1 MIKFQC
7 EHCNGIV
14 ATDFGDPMVICGH
27 CENACTVPQEFGPRI
42 VVDDFGIIRLA
53 GQGGMGDVY
62 LAHQFSL
69 DRTVALKILKEQFSS
84 DMKFMEEF
92 VREARS
98 VASLNHPNI
107 IQAYK
112 VGEDGGLFF
121 FAMEYVEG
129 KTLAQFMKEQG
140 VLDQELAIDVALEM
154 TRALGYAWDQC
165 KMVHRDIK
173 PENIMVTEDGTA
185 KLMDMGLSRKA
196 EDTVDDSDVIS
207 GTPQYISP
215 EQIVGNEMD
224 IRGDFYSLGA
234 TLYHLMTGRFVFE
247 GTLDEMIHKHVSEL
261 PIPARKINPDIHE
274 EVSKILSKLLGKL
287 PEDRY
292 QSAKDLERDL
302 LKAQKAVKSND
313 SGKKKRVFKLNTSV
327 DPSSTGRNPAIKT
340 DKNKAARAGRTQSLS
355 KTDKKSAIK
364 TGRNRG
370 VTQTISKTGKNL
382 AGSTGKNKS
391 INTGRHPQSVTT
403 TTGNINKRRRPGEK
417 TAMLEDKKKN
427 NTPIIIGSAVV
438 AVIIIIIIIAAASG
452 GGDDSKKQNN
462 QNSNNNSTNTSQNQ
476 QQNTASSNNS
486 TISPE
491 EKALM
496 EDPNFMKAIKDDRK
510 LTRGLT
516 YKYYEQRFNTVNQ
529 LAGATPKLEGKYPT
543 FSLDIKK
550 RKDDIGFVFEGYVN
564 FPKTEKYK
572 IYLGSDDGSRLY
584 LDDKVIVVND
594 GDHGFEEKMAEAIL
608 EKGLH
613 KIKIEYY
620 QGGSDMGLDVELE
633 FPGFEKS
640 TIPRRW
646 FYRDY

>member
-27 CENACTVPQEFGPRI
+27 CENTCTVPQEFGPRM

-129 KTLAQFMKEQG
+129 KTLAQFMKAQG

-196 EDTVDDSDVIS
+196 EDTADDSDVIS

-261 PIPARKINPDIHE
+261 PIPAKKIRPEIHE

-292 QSAKDLERDL
+292 QTARELERDL

-313 SGKKKRVFKLNTSV
+313 GGKKKRVFKLTTSV
-327 DPSSTGRNPAIKT
+327 DPSSTGKNPAIKT
-340 DKNKAARAGRTQSLS
+340 DKNKAAKTGRNPGI
-355 KTDKKSAIK
+355 KTDKKPAIK

-370 VTQTISKTGKNL
+370 VTQTLSKTGKNL

-391 INTGRHPQSVTT
+391 INTGKHPQVVTT
-403 TTGNINKRRRPGEK
+403 TTGNIKKRRRPGDK
-417 TAMLEDKKKN
+417 TAMIEEKKN
-427 NTPIIIGSAVV
+427 NTPYIIGGAIA
-438 AVIIIIIIIAAASG
+438 AVIILIIIIAAASG
-452 GGDDSKKQNN
+452 GGEDNTKQNN
-462 QNSNNNSTNTSQNQ
+462 QNNNSTNTTQNQ
-476 QQNTASSNNS
+476 NNS
-486 TISPE
+486 NSATSEISPE

-496 EDPNFMKAIKDDRK
+496 EHPNFMKAIKDDRK

-516 YKYYEQRFNTVNQ
+516 YKYYEQRFTSVNQ
-529 LAGATPKLEGKYPT
+529 IAGANPKLEGKYPT

-550 RKDDIGFVFEGYVN
+550 RKDNIGFIFEGYVN

-572 IYLGSDDGSRLY
+572 IYLGSDDGSRLHI
-584 LDDKVIVVND
+584 DDKMIINND
-594 GDHGFEEKMAEAIL
+594 GDHAFEEKQAEIIL

-613 KIKIEYY
+613 KIKIEYF